1 MNSKAFHR
9 PLLMLLCLVI
19 HSGHALA
26 QTNPQAE
33 ASQHFE
39 RGIALAKQKAYPEAI
54 VEFNQAYQKSPHF
67 SVMYNL
73 GQAYV
78 AIDQPVYAVEALRR
92 YLIEGKTEI
101 PASRREQVEATL
113 IAQEQRI
120 ATVTLRCDAVG
131 AVVRLDGV
139 EMGRT
144 PLAGPIRLNAGK
156 HHFDATLS
164 GYQPWE
170 QGLSLAGTEQ
180 RTIDIR
186 FSPLVAAPAKAA
198 TTVPVAPQPSPVTAP
213 MVQAAAPGPGQTHAS
228 APVSATAPQPTTLA
242 VVAATPQPTSNIAA
256 AATPGP
262 APGRARRITAYVL
275 GATGLGAIGVGSAF
289 GLVAFSKKSDSD
301 KECPGESC
309 SNDGVRF
316 NDQARTAAWVS
327 NIGFGVGLA
336 ALGVATYLLLVPGST
351 RSPDTRLS
359 GLQVSPQIGQ
369 GQAGATIGGVW

>member
-1 MNSKAFHR
+1 MNSRTFHR
-9 PLLMLLCLVI
+9 TLLMVLCLVSSPI
-19 HSGHALA
+19 ALA

-54 VEFNQAYQKSPHF
+54 IEFNQAYQISPHY

-92 YLIEGKTEI
+92 YLIEGKTEV
-101 PASRREQVEATL
+101 PANRRDQVEATL
-113 IAQEQRI
+113 IAQEQKI

-139 EMGRT
+139 EIGRT
-144 PLAGPIRLNAGK
+144 PLAGGIRLNAGR
-156 HHFDATLS
+156 HLFDATLS
-164 GYQPWE
+164 GYQRWE
-170 QGLSLAGTEQ
+170 QGVSLAGTEQ
-180 RTIDIR
+180 KSIDIR
-186 FSPLVAAPAKAA
+186 FLPLVAAPAKALA
-198 TTVPVAPQPSPVTAP
+198 TGPVAPQSPPATPPIAPSAARAP
-213 MVQAAAPGPGQTHAS
+213 EVEQTRAPSGA
-228 APVSATAPQPTTLA
+228 APQPATAAGAVTTA
-242 VVAATPQPTSNIAA
+242 QPTPNIAA
-256 AATPGP
+256 TSTPVP

-275 GATGLGAIGVGSAF
+275 GVAGLGSVGVGSAF

-301 KECPGESC
+301 KQCPRESC
-309 SNDGVRF
+309 TADGVRF

-327 NIGFGVGLA
+327 NITFGVGLA
-336 ALGVATYLLLVPGST
+336 AIGVATYLLLVPGSAHPPET
-351 RSPDTRLS
+351 LVS
-359 GLQVSPQIGQ
+359 GLQVSPHIGQ